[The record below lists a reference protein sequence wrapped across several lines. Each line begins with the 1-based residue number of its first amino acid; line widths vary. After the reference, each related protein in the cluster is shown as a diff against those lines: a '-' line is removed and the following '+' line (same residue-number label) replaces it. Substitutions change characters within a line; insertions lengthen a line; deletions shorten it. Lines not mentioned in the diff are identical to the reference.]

1 MGQFESTGSF
11 PAFLQPTKNKEL
23 YTGNYLNFTSDAH
36 NQWSQQF
43 MPDLYKKIAPKYGSN
58 QTIAGFLKMVTNGE
72 MSANSDQI
80 IWQEEG
86 RLHTRYEKLWAS
98 SSATAPTATTIAP
111 ATNATEVTAGHQYIT
126 FTLGQDQAAPGF
138 NGTTATNQNFGPFAQ
153 QNAFATSASGTAT
166 NLNYQRPNI
175 NFRVGQTVMVQ
186 AEGTTNAVIKGVCTQ
201 VGGVSF
207 VIGVYNT
214 SAVVATAAAAEY
226 TALVYGSEF
235 GKGTGNFVEKKD
247 SEYSTYSNQLI
258 ILKEHYSI
266 NGTDLSQVGWIDTGE
281 GYLWY
286 HKSKSDNMKLWNDYM
301 EMALVEGVTQEG
313 AGASLPNGQGDYR
326 SSSATDVNALGVGSS
341 VSVNPV
347 ARGTEG
353 FFQSLERR
361 GNIYQ
366 GFGDEAAGGGA
377 LTDFDNVLR
386 QLDKQG
392 SIEENMIYTDRNLSL
407 EIDDILSQQ
416 NSYGAGGTSWGAF
429 NNSEKMAL
437 DLGFSGFRRG
447 SYDFYKTDWRY
458 LNDHSTRGG
467 FSDIEGVL
475 IPAGTSTVY
484 EKFGNGKVKRP
495 FLHVRYREGRQMKNW
510 ITGGA
515 GGATTSDIDE
525 VRHHYLTER
534 CLVTQAAN
542 NFVLFKA

>member
-1 MGQFESTGSF
+1 MGNFTPGGSF
-11 PAFLQPTKNKEL
+11 PAFLQPTQTKEL
-23 YTGNYLNFTSDAH
+23 YDGNYLNFTSDSH
-36 NQWSQQF
+36 NQWAQQF

-58 QTIAGFLKMVTNGE
+58 QTIAGFLKMITNGE

-86 RLHTRYEKLWAS
+86 RLHTRYTGLVGQTATGTS
-98 SSATAPTATTIAP
+98 AATDTSAATATAFVAVGTAAYYLKFTLP
-111 ATNATEVTAGHQYIT
+111 SGTNAG
-126 FTLGQDQAAPGF
+126 QAAPAIDQ
-138 NGTTATNQNFGPFAQ
+138 TFGALQ
-153 QNAFATSASGTAT
+153 QQDPFATSANNANTALGVT
-166 NLNYQRPNI
+166 L

-186 AEGTTNAVIKGVCTQ
+186 EEDSTSTAIKGVVTA
-201 VGGVSF
+201 VSVATGTF
-207 VIGVYNT
+207 VIGVYNKD
-214 SAVVATAAAAEY
+214 AVAGNAGGTNATY

-235 GKGTGNFVEKKD
+235 GKGTGNFTDKLD
-247 SEYSTYSNQLI
+247 AQYNTYSNQLI

-286 HKSKSDNMKLWNDYM
+286 HKSKSDNMKRWNDYM
-301 EMALVEGVTQEG
+301 EMALVEGVAQQSTG
-313 AGASLPNGQGDYR
+313 ATLLNRGLGDYR
-326 SSSATDVNALGVGSS
+326 DAADAGQSIGNTEAA
-341 VSVNPV
+341 

-353 FFQSLERR
+353 FFESLEKR
-361 GNIYQ
+361 GNVYQ

-377 LTDFDNVLR
+377 LTDFDNVLK

-392 SIEENMIYTDRNLSL
+392 SIEENMIYTDRDLSL
-407 EIDDILSQQ
+407 EIDDILAQQ

-467 FSDIEGVL
+467 FNDIEGVL

-515 GGATTSDIDE
+515 GGASTSDIDE

-534 CLVTQAAN
+534 ALITQAAN
-542 NFVLFKA
+542 NFVLFKK

>member
-1 MGQFESTGSF
+1 MGNFQTGGSF
-11 PAFLQPTKNKEL
+11 PAFLQPTQTKEL
-23 YTGNYLNFTSDAH
+23 YDGNYLNFTSDSH
-36 NQWSQQF
+36 NQWAQQF

-58 QTIAGFLKMVTNGE
+58 QTIAGFLKMITNGE

-86 RLHTRYEKLWAS
+86 RLHTRYEGLFGATAS
-98 SSATAPTATTIAP
+98 GATDDATITASATFTATAAAAYYLKFSLPSGTNAGQPAP
-111 ATNATEVTAGHQYIT
+111 AI
-126 FTLGQDQAAPGF
+126 D
-138 NGTTATNQNFGPFAQ
+138 QNFGALQQ
-153 QNAFATSASGTAT
+153 QNAFTGNDLGVT
-166 NLNYQRPNI
+166 L

-186 AEGTTNAVIKGVCTQ
+186 KEDTTEAVIKGVVTD
-201 VGGVSF
+201 VNITNRTF
-207 VIGVYNT
+207 VIGVYNK
-214 SAVVATAAAAEY
+214 SAVVTTAATAATY

-235 GKGTGNFVEKKD
+235 GKGTGNFTDKLD
-247 SEYSTYSNQLI
+247 SQYNTYANQLI

-286 HKSKSDNMKLWNDYM
+286 HKSKSDNMKRWNDYM
-301 EMALVEGVTQEG
+301 EMALVEGVVQETTG
-313 AGASLPNGQGDYR
+313 ANLPNGQGDYR
-326 SSSATDVNALGVGSS
+326 SSDPASATALGVGSS

-353 FFQSLERR
+353 FFQSLEKR

-377 LTDFDNVLR
+377 LTDFDNVLK

-392 SIEENMIYTDRNLSL
+392 SIEENMIYTDRDLSL
-407 EIDDILSQQ
+407 EIDDILAQQ

-515 GGATTSDIDE
+515 GGASTSDIDE

-534 CLVTQAAN
+534 ALITQAAN
-542 NFVLFKA
+542 NFVLFKK

>member
-1 MGQFESTGSF
+1 MGQFSSSGSY
-11 PAFLQPTKNKEL
+11 PAFLQPTANKEL
-23 YTGNYLNFTSDAH
+23 YTGNYLNFTADTH
-36 NQWSQQF
+36 NQWAQQF

-58 QTIAGFLKMVTNGE
+58 QTIAGFLKMITNGE

-86 RLHTRYEKLWAS
+86 RLHTRYTGLYAS
-98 SSATAPTATTIAP
+98 SSATAPTSIVAASATSTVTAGEQFLTFTLVAADNPQEAP
-111 ATNATEVTAGHQYIT
+111 ATLGAGNVGIGNALI
-126 FTLGQDQAAPGF
+126 
-138 NGTTATNQNFGPFAQ
+138 Q
-153 QNAFATSASGTAT
+153 QNSFTGGDLSYSD
-166 NLNYQRPNI
+166 PNI
-175 NFRVGQTVMVQ
+175 NFRVGETVMVQ
-186 AEGTTNAVIKGVCTQ
+186 KENTSDGTIKGV
-201 VGGVSF
+201 VIMVSGKSF
-207 VIGVYNT
+207 VMGVYNPT
-214 SAVVATAAAAEY
+214 NVLVGTAGQSY

-235 GKGTGNFVEKKD
+235 GKGTGNFTEKKD
-247 SEYSTYSNQLI
+247 SEYNTYANQLI

-266 NGTDLSQVGWIDTGE
+266 NGTDLSQIGWIDTGE

-286 HKSKSDNMKLWNDYM
+286 HKSKSDNMKRWNDYM
-301 EMALVEGVTQEG
+301 EMSLVEGVTADG
-313 AGASLPNGQGDYR
+313 TANIGLPAGLGDYGDSRTNGASIY
-326 SSSATDVNALGVGSS
+326 GSTAS
-341 VSVNPV
+341 N
-347 ARGTEG
+347 ARGTIG
-353 FFQSLERR
+353 FFQALEQR
-361 GNIYQ
+361 GNVYQ

-458 LNDHSTRGG
+458 LNDHATRGG

-534 CLVTQAAN
+534 ALITQAAN

>member
-1 MGQFESTGSF
+1 
-11 PAFLQPTKNKEL
+11 
-23 YTGNYLNFTSDAH
+23 
-36 NQWSQQF
+36 

-58 QTIAGFLKMVTNGE
+58 QTIAGFLKMITNGE

-86 RLHTRYEKLWAS
+86 RLHTRYSDLWAGVA
-98 SSATAPTATTIAP
+98 SSATDVAALTASTVIPAQTGSDALYLKFTLGVDQDAP
-111 ATNATEVTAGHQYIT
+111 ATD
-126 FTLGQDQAAPGF
+126 QD
-138 NGTTATNQNFGPFAQ
+138 FGALTQ
-153 QNAFATSASGTAT
+153 QNPFRTSPVS
-166 NLNYQRPNI
+166 NLNFTQPNI

-186 AEGTTNAVIKGVCTQ
+186 RDDTAAGEGTAVVKGVVTAISAATA
-201 VGGVSF
+201 GGGGSSTF
-207 VIGVYNT
+207 TIGVYNKT
-214 SAVVATAAAAEY
+214 ALAAGVAGTAHSW

-235 GKGTGNFVEKKD
+235 GKGTGNFTDKLD
-247 SEYSTYSNQLI
+247 SEYNTYANQLI

-286 HKSKSDNMKLWNDYM
+286 HKSKSDNMKRWNDYM
-301 EMALVEGVTQEG
+301 EMALVEGVVSETGNIQLQNTG
-313 AGASLPNGQGDYR
+313 LGDYR
-326 SSSATDVNALGVGSS
+326 DTSTAGQSIGGLRANG
-341 VSVNPV
+341 
-347 ARGTEG
+347 RGTEG
-353 FFQSLERR
+353 FFQSLEKR
-361 GNIYQ
+361 GNVYQ
-366 GFGDEAAGGGA
+366 GFGDEASGGGA
-377 LTDFDNVLR
+377 LTDFDNVLK

-392 SIEENMIYTDRNLSL
+392 SIEENMIYTDRDLSL
-407 EIDDILSQQ
+407 EIDDILAQQ

-467 FSDIEGVL
+467 FDDIEGVL

-515 GGATTSDIDE
+515 GGASTSDIDE

-534 CLVTQAAN
+534 CLITQAAN
-542 NFVLFKA
+542 NFVLFKK

>member
-1 MGQFESTGSF
+1 MGNFQTTGSF
-11 PAFLQPTKNKEL
+11 PAFLQPTQTKEL
-23 YTGNYLNFTSDAH
+23 YDGNYLNFTNANH
-36 NQWSQQF
+36 QQWAQQF

-58 QTIAGFLKMVTNGE
+58 QTIAGFLKMITNGE

-86 RLHTRYEKLWAS
+86 RLHTRYEKLWISDAA
-98 SSATAPTATTIAP
+98 SATDNTVITASA
-111 ATNATEVTAGHQYIT
+111 AVTAGGNAAKYLKLQLPGSAPN
-126 FTLGQDQAAPGF
+126 FDQAAP
-138 NGTTATNQNFGPFAQ
+138 AIDQRFGALQ
-153 QNAFATSASGTAT
+153 QRNAFTNT
-166 NLNYQRPNI
+166 NLNTTL
-175 NFRVGQTVMVQ
+175 NFRVGQTVMIQ
-186 AEGTTNAVIKGVCTQ
+186 KEGTTETAVKGVVTNVD
-201 VGGVSF
+201 VGNANF
-207 VIGVYNT
+207 VIGVYNKEAIVAST
-214 SAVVATAAAAEY
+214 STTETF

-235 GKGTGNFVEKKD
+235 GKGTGNFVDKLD
-247 SEYSTYSNQLI
+247 AQYNTYANQLI

-286 HKSKSDNMKLWNDYM
+286 HKSKSDNMKRWNDYL
-301 EMALVEGVTQEG
+301 EMALVEGVVQEG
-313 AGASLPNGQGDYR
+313 TGATLPNGRGDYR
-326 SSSATDVNALGVGSS
+326 SDAGAGSAVSINAA
-341 VSVNPV
+341 

-353 FFQSLERR
+353 FFQSLEKR
-361 GNIYQ
+361 GNVYQ

-377 LTDFDNVLR
+377 LTDFDNVLK

-392 SIEENMIYTDRNLSL
+392 SIEENMIYVDRDLSL
-407 EIDDILSQQ
+407 EIDDILAQQ

-467 FSDIEGVL
+467 FNDIEGVL

-534 CLVTQAAN
+534 CLITQAAN
-542 NFVLFKA
+542 NFVLFKK

>member
-1 MGQFESTGSF
+1 MGQFTDGGSF
-11 PAFLQPTKNKEL
+11 PAFLQPTQNKEL
-23 YTGNYLNFTSDAH
+23 YNGNYLNFTDASH
-36 NQWSQQF
+36 NQWAQQF

-58 QTIAGFLKMVTNGE
+58 QTIAGFLSMITNGE

-86 RLHTRYEKLWAS
+86 RLHTRYEKLWAAG
-98 SSATAPTATTIAP
+98 SAALVANDTALVAAGDVATTDRFIK
-111 ATNATEVTAGHQYIT
+111 
-126 FTLGQDQAAPGF
+126 FTLGTDQAAPGPVDS
-138 NGTTATNQNFGPFAQ
+138 NFGPLAQ
-153 QNAFATSASGTAT
+153 QNSFSASNAT
-166 NLNYQRPNI
+166 LDYAQPNI
-175 NFRVGQTVMVQ
+175 NFRVGQTVMLQ
-186 AEGTTNAVIKGVCTQ
+186 AEDTTNAVLKGVIVRVNEKTFQ
-201 VGGVSF
+201 VG
-207 VIGVYNT
+207 IYNYGSIT
-214 SAVVATAAAAEY
+214 ATTGGTW

-235 GKGTGNFVEKKD
+235 GKGTGNFTEKKD
-247 SEYSTYSNQLI
+247 SEYSTYANQLI

-266 NGTDLSQVGWIDTGE
+266 NGTDLSQIGWIDTGE

-301 EMALVEGVTQEG
+301 EMALVEGVVAEG
-313 AGASLPNGQGDYR
+313 TVAGRTLPAGLGDYR
-326 SSSATDVNALGVGSS
+326 ADSGAGSS
-341 VSVNPV
+341 VNIGTDGVA

-353 FFQSLERR
+353 FFQSLEKR

-377 LTDFDNVLR
+377 LTDFDNVLK

-392 SIEENMIYTDRNLSL
+392 SIEENMIYTDRDLSL
-407 EIDDILSQQ
+407 EIDDILAQQ

-495 FLHVRYREGRQMKNW
+495 FLHVRYREGRKMKNW
-510 ITGGA
+510 MTGGA
-515 GGATTSDIDE
+515 GGASTSDIDE

-534 CLVTQAAN
+534 CLITQAAN
-542 NFVLFKA
+542 NFVLFKK

>member
-1 MGQFESTGSF
+1 MGQFNNGGSF
-11 PAFLQPTKNKEL
+11 PAFLQPTQNKEL
-23 YTGNYLNFTSDAH
+23 YNGNYLNFTDSAH
-36 NQWSQQF
+36 NQWAQQF

-58 QTIAGFLKMVTNGE
+58 QTIAGFLKMITNGE

-86 RLHTRYEKLWAS
+86 RLHTRYTGLYAAS
-98 SSATAPTATTIAP
+98 AATAPTSITAATATSTITAGHTFLTFTIGMDQEAP
-111 ATNATEVTAGHQYIT
+111 ATADGALSQ
-126 FTLGQDQAAPGF
+126 
-138 NGTTATNQNFGPFAQ
+138 QNPFASPV
-153 QNAFATSASGTAT
+153 A
-166 NLNYQRPNI
+166 NLNFVRPNI

-186 AEGTTNAVIKGVCTQ
+186 KEDTTEAVIKGVVTL
-201 VGGVSF
+201 VSGTSF
-207 VIGVYNT
+207 VIGVYNVT
-214 SAVVATAAAAEY
+214 DAVVASAAGDTF

-247 SEYSTYSNQLI
+247 SEYNTYSNQLI

-266 NGTDLSQVGWIDTGE
+266 NGTDLSQIGWIDTGN

-301 EMALVEGVTQEG
+301 EMALVEGVMKEG
-313 AGASLPNGQGDYR
+313 GAAVGLPAGLGDYGFTGD
-326 SSSATDVNALGVGSS
+326 ANALRGQSIGQTSA
-341 VSVNPV
+341 N

-353 FFQSLERR
+353 FFQSLEKR
-361 GNIYQ
+361 GNVYQ

-377 LTDFDNVLR
+377 LTDFDNVLK

-392 SIEENMIYTDRNLSL
+392 SIEENMIYCDRDLSL
-407 EIDDILSQQ
+407 EIDDILAQQ

-429 NNSEKMAL
+429 NNSERMAL

-458 LNDHSTRGG
+458 LNDHATRGG
-467 FSDIEGVL
+467 FDDIEGVL

-515 GGATTSDIDE
+515 GGASTSDIDE

-534 CLVTQAAN
+534 CLITQAAN
-542 NFVLFKA
+542 NFVLFKK

>member
-1 MGQFESTGSF
+1 MGNFTPGGSF
-11 PAFLQPTKNKEL
+11 PAFLQPTQTKEL
-23 YTGNYLNFTSDAH
+23 YDGNYLNFTSDSH
-36 NQWSQQF
+36 NQWAQQF

-58 QTIAGFLKMVTNGE
+58 QTIAGFLKMITNGE

-86 RLHTRYEKLWAS
+86 RLHTRYESLFGATAS
-98 SSATAPTATTIAP
+98 GATDDATITASATFTATAAAAYYLKFSLP
-111 ATNATEVTAGHQYIT
+111 SGTNAG
-126 FTLGQDQAAPGF
+126 QAAPGPID
-138 NGTTATNQNFGPFAQ
+138 QNFGPLQQ
-153 QNAFATSASGTAT
+153 QNSFDGS
-166 NLNYQRPNI
+166 NLGVTL
-175 NFRVGQTVMVQ
+175 NFRVGQTVMIQ
-186 AEGTTNAVIKGVCTQ
+186 KEDTTEAVIKGVVTD
-201 VGGVSF
+201 VNVTNRTF
-207 VIGVYNT
+207 VIGVYNK
-214 SAVVATAAAAEY
+214 SAVSTVAATTATY

-235 GKGTGNFVEKKD
+235 GKGTGNFTDKLD
-247 SEYSTYSNQLI
+247 AQYNTYANQLI

-286 HKSKSDNMKLWNDYM
+286 HKSKSDNMKRWNDYM
-301 EMALVEGVTQEG
+301 EMALVEGVVQEG
-313 AGASLPNGQGDYR
+313 TGAGLAAGLGDYGFDASI
-326 SSSATDVNALGVGSS
+326 SSQRGQSTSASVGGGA
-341 VSVNPV
+341 

-353 FFQSLERR
+353 FFQSLEKR
-361 GNIYQ
+361 GNVYQ

-377 LTDFDNVLR
+377 LTDFDNLLK

-392 SIEENMIYTDRNLSL
+392 SIEENMIYTDRDLSL
-407 EIDDILSQQ
+407 EIDDILAQQ

-515 GGATTSDIDE
+515 GGASTSDIDE

-534 CLVTQAAN
+534 CLITQAAN
-542 NFVLFKA
+542 NFVLFKK

>member
-1 MGQFESTGSF
+1 MGQFQDSGSF
-11 PAFLQPTKNKEL
+11 PAFLQPTANKEL
-23 YTGNYLNFTSDAH
+23 YTGNYLNFTDANH
-36 NQWSQQF
+36 NQWAQQF

-58 QTIAGFLKMVTNGE
+58 QTIAGFLKMITNGE

-86 RLHTRYEKLWAS
+86 RLHTRYTGLTANS
-98 SSATAPTATTIAP
+98 GATGGATSQTANFSTATTQISFRLVDDQEAP
-111 ATNATEVTAGHQYIT
+111 DSPASGTNANAT
-126 FTLGQDQAAPGF
+126 QALR
-138 NGTTATNQNFGPFAQ
+138 Q
-153 QNAFATSASGTAT
+153 QNAFAGGTVA
-166 NLNYQRPNI
+166 NRELNYTRPNI
-175 NFRVGQTVMVQ
+175 NFRVGQTVMCQ
-186 AEGTTNAVIKGVCTQ
+186 KENDTSAPVIKGVVTAVADQ
-201 VGGVSF
+201 DFTV
-207 VIGVYNT
+207 GVYNS
-214 SAVVATAAAAEY
+214 SAFGTATASAAADRW

-235 GKGTGNFVEKKD
+235 GKGTGNFTEKVD
-247 SEYSTYSNQLI
+247 SEYSTYFNQLI

-286 HKSKSDNMKLWNDYM
+286 HKSKSDNMKRWNDYM
-301 EMALVEGVTQEG
+301 EMAMVEGVLSET
-313 AGASLPNGQGDYR
+313 AHNLPNGLGDYGY
-326 SSSATDVNALGVGSS
+326 AFNAAPAAGISRGN
-341 VSVNPV
+341 SVNQQ
-347 ARGTEG
+347 ATSRGTVG
-353 FFQSLERR
+353 FFQALEDR
-361 GNIYQ
+361 GNVYQ

-377 LTDFDNVLR
+377 LTDFDNLLK

-392 SIEENMIYTDRNLSL
+392 SIEENMIYTDRDLSL
-407 EIDDILSQQ
+407 EIDDILAQQ
-416 NSYGAGGTSWGAF
+416 NSYGAGGTSFGAF
-429 NNSEKMAL
+429 SNSEKMAL

-495 FLHVRYREGRQMKNW
+495 FLHIRYREGRQMKNW

-534 CLVTQAAN
+534 CLITQAAN
-542 NFVLFKA
+542 NFVLFKK

>member
-1 MGQFESTGSF
+1 MGQFNNAGSF
-11 PAFLQPTKNKEL
+11 PAFLQPTQNKEL
-23 YTGNYLNFTSDAH
+23 YNGNYLNFTESGH
-36 NQWSQQF
+36 NQWAQQF

-58 QTIAGFLKMVTNGE
+58 QTIAGFLSMITNGE

-86 RLHTRYEKLWAS
+86 RLHTRYEKLWAD
-98 SSATAPTATTIAP
+98 SSAANPVAADGTFTAASATSTVVAGEGFIA
-111 ATNATEVTAGHQYIT
+111 
-126 FTLGQDQAAPGF
+126 FTLG
-138 NGTTATNQNFGPFAQ
+138 TNQAGPGQYLTDGSDDQFGPLAQ
-153 QNAFATSASGTAT
+153 QNAFSASNAD
-166 NLNYQRPNI
+166 LNYLQPNI
-175 NFRVGQTVMVQ
+175 NFRVGQTAMVQ
-186 AEGTTNAVIKGVCTQ
+186 VEGSTGSAIKGVVTA
-201 VGGVSF
+201 VSGKSF
-207 VIGVYNT
+207 VLAVYNT
-214 SAVVATAAAAEY
+214 SAVLASAAAVTY

-235 GKGTGNFVEKKD
+235 GKGTGNFTEKKD
-247 SEYSTYSNQLI
+247 SEYSTYANQLI

-266 NGTDLSQVGWIDTGE
+266 NGTDLSQIGWIDTGE

-301 EMALVEGVTQEG
+301 EMALVEGVVAEG
-313 AGASLPNGQGDYR
+313 TLAGRNLPNGRGDYR
-326 SSSATDVNALGVGSS
+326 ADSGAGSAVGITQA
-341 VSVNPV
+341 

-353 FFQSLERR
+353 FFQSLEKR

-377 LTDFDNVLR
+377 LTDFDNLLK

-392 SIEENMIYTDRNLSL
+392 SIEENMIYTDRDLSL
-407 EIDDILSQQ
+407 EIDDILAQQ

-467 FSDIEGVL
+467 FNDIEGVL

-495 FLHVRYREGRQMKNW
+495 FLHVRYREGRKMKNW
-510 ITGGA
+510 MTGGA
-515 GGATTSDIDE
+515 GGASTSDIDE

-534 CLVTQAAN
+534 CLITQAAN
-542 NFVLFKA
+542 NFVLFKK

>member
-1 MGQFESTGSF
+1 MGQFDSRGSF
-11 PAFLQPTKNKEL
+11 PAFLQPTQNKEL
-23 YTGNYLNFTSDAH
+23 YTGNYLNFTDTAH

-58 QTIAGFLKMVTNGE
+58 QTIAGFLKMITNGE

-98 SSATAPTATTIAP
+98 TNADATTFAAATASTALTATG
-111 ATNATEVTAGHQYIT
+111 AGAYYIQ
-126 FTLGQDQAAPGF
+126 FTLGTNQAAPGP
-138 NGTTATNQNFGPFAQ
+138 TDQNFGPFAQ
-153 QNAFATSASGTAT
+153 QNAFTGG
-166 NLNYQRPNI
+166 NLDYSQPNI
-175 NFRVGQTVMVQ
+175 NFRVGQTVMIQ
-186 AEGTTNAVIKGVCTQ
+186 QEGASGTAVKGVVTAVAGKQ
-201 VGGVSF
+201 F
-207 VIGVYNT
+207 IIGVYNK
-214 SAVVATAAAAEY
+214 SAVAANAGGATATY

-235 GKGTGNFVEKKD
+235 GKGTGNFTEKKD
-247 SEYSTYSNQLI
+247 SEYSTYANQLI

-286 HKSKSDNMKLWNDYM
+286 HKSKSDNMKLWNDYL
-301 EMALVEGVTQEG
+301 EMALVEGVVQEGTGAGLPAGLGDYRADSG
-313 AGASLPNGQGDYR
+313 AGAS
-326 SSSATDVNALGVGSS
+326 
-341 VSVNPV
+341 VSTGGGV

-353 FFQSLERR
+353 FFQSLEKR

-377 LTDFDNVLR
+377 LTDFDNVLK

-392 SIEENMIYTDRNLSL
+392 SIEENMIYTDRDLSL
-407 EIDDILSQQ
+407 EIDDILAQQ

-467 FSDIEGVL
+467 FNDIEGVL

-534 CLVTQAAN
+534 ALITQAAN
-542 NFVLFKA
+542 NFVLFKK

>member
-1 MGQFESTGSF
+1 MGQFADQGSY
-11 PAFLQPTKNKEL
+11 PAFLQPTQNKEL
-23 YTGNYLNFTSDAH
+23 YNGNYLNFTNDDH
-36 NQWSQQF
+36 NQWAQQF

-58 QTIAGFLKMVTNGE
+58 QTIAGFLKMITNGE

-86 RLHTRYEKLWAS
+86 RLHTRYEKLVATGVTGTTA
-98 SSATAPTATTIAP
+98 ATAPGVTSTTSAVAASSTSIA
-111 ATNATEVTAGHQYIT
+111 
-126 FTLGQDQAAPGF
+126 FTLVDGGAQEAPD
-138 NGTTATNQNFGPFAQ
+138 A
-153 QNAFATSASGTAT
+153 ASGALAYSNPFNAGAAISST
-166 NLNYQRPNI
+166 LPNI
-175 NFRVGQTVMVQ
+175 NFREGQTVMVQ
-186 AEGTTNAVIKGVCTQ
+186 KEGSNDAVIKGVVTS
-201 VGGVSF
+201 VSGRSF
-207 VIGVYNT
+207 IIAVYNIT
-214 SAVVATAAAAEY
+214 SVVEGVAADRY

-235 GKGTGNFVEKKD
+235 GKGTGNFTEKKD

-266 NGTDLSQVGWIDTGE
+266 NGTDLSQVGWIDTGN
-281 GYLWY
+281 GYLWF

-301 EMALVEGVTQEG
+301 EMALVEGVNAQTNALALLQTG
-313 AGASLPNGQGDYR
+313 LGDYR
-326 SSSATDVNALGVGSS
+326 NDNAGSS
-341 VSVNPV
+341 VDYTSVSAS
-347 ARGTEG
+347 ARGTQG
-353 FFQSLERR
+353 FFAALEAR
-361 GNIYQ
+361 GNVYQ

-377 LTDFDNVLR
+377 LTDFDNVLK

-392 SIEENMIYTDRNLSL
+392 SIEENMIYTDRDLSL
-407 EIDDILSQQ
+407 EIDDILAQQ

-429 NNSEKMAL
+429 NNSEKMAI

-467 FSDIEGVL
+467 FNDIEGVL

-510 ITGGA
+510 MTGGA

-534 CLVTQAAN
+534 CLITQAAN
-542 NFVLFKA
+542 NFVLFKK

>member
-1 MGQFESTGSF
+1 MGQFETAGSF
-11 PAFLQPTKNKEL
+11 PAFLQPTQNKEL
-23 YTGNYLNFTSDAH
+23 YTGNYLNFTSDSH
-36 NQWSQQF
+36 NQWAQQF

-58 QTIAGFLKMVTNGE
+58 QTIAGFLKMITNGE

-86 RLHTRYEKLWAS
+86 RLHTRYTGLVGTSSAAALTALAADASAS
-98 SSATAPTATTIAP
+98 SI
-111 ATNATEVTAGHQYIT
+111 TAGHT
-126 FTLGQDQAAPGF
+126 FIQFDLISDQAAPGPSDE
-138 NGTTATNQNFGPFAQ
+138 NFGPLTQ
-153 QNAFATSASGTAT
+153 QNSFTGGDLSYT
-166 NLNYQRPNI
+166 RPNI
-175 NFRVGQTVMVQ
+175 NFRAGQTVMIQ
-186 AEGTTNAVIKGVCTQ
+186 KEDSSEAVIKGVVTL
-201 VGGVSF
+201 VDGNSF
-207 VIGVYNT
+207 AVGVYNT
-214 SAVVATAAAAEY
+214 GSLVSGGSGDTY

-235 GKGTGNFVEKKD
+235 AKGTGNFVEKKD
-247 SEYSTYSNQLI
+247 SEYSTYANQLI

-301 EMALVEGVTQEG
+301 EMALVEGVTADSAVSIGLQ
-313 AGASLPNGQGDYR
+313 AGLGDYR
-326 SSSATDVNALGVGSS
+326 TDSGSGAS
-341 VSVNPV
+341 ISTGGGS

-353 FFQSLERR
+353 FFQSLEKR
-361 GNIYQ
+361 GNVYQ
-366 GFGDEAAGGGA
+366 GFGDEATGGGA
-377 LTDFDNVLR
+377 LTDFDNVLK

-392 SIEENMIYTDRNLSL
+392 SIEENMIYTDRDLSL
-407 EIDDILSQQ
+407 EIDDILAQQ

-467 FSDIEGVL
+467 FNDIEGVL

-534 CLVTQAAN
+534 CLITQAAN
-542 NFVLFKA
+542 NFVLFKK

>member
-1 MGQFESTGSF
+1 MGQFENAGSF
-11 PAFLQPTKNKEL
+11 PAFLQPTQNKEL
-23 YTGNYLNFTSDAH
+23 YTGNYLNFTSATH

-86 RLHTRYEKLWAS
+86 RLHTRYTGLFALGNTTRVAGDVTVAATSTSIIAAS
-98 SSATAPTATTIAP
+98 ST
-111 ATNATEVTAGHQYIT
+111 YIT
-126 FTLGQDQAAPGF
+126 FTIGADQEAPGP
-138 NGTTATNQNFGPFAQ
+138 ADQNFGPFTQ
-153 QNAFATSASGTAT
+153 QNAFSGLAQSFTRPSV
-166 NLNYQRPNI
+166 NY
-175 NFRVGQTVMVQ
+175 RVGQTVMIQRENSTDVPL
-186 AEGTTNAVIKGVCTQ
+186 KGVITA
-201 VGGVSF
+201 VNGGTAAGDALNASF
-207 VIGVYNT
+207 TMAVYNT
-214 SAVVATAAAAEY
+214 GSVVASTAGQ
-226 TALVYGSEF
+226 TFTSLVYGSEF
-235 GKGTGNFVEKKD
+235 GKGTGNFTEKKD
-247 SEYSTYSNQLI
+247 SEYNTYANQLI

-301 EMALVEGVTQEG
+301 EMALVEGVTFDG
-313 AGASLPNGQGDYR
+313 TAGSVELANAGLGDYR
-326 SSSATDVNALGVGSS
+326 SNSQSDGASVQTGGGS
-341 VSVNPV
+341 

-353 FFQSLERR
+353 FFQSLEKR

-407 EIDDILSQQ
+407 EIDDILAQQ

>member
-1 MGQFESTGSF
+1 
-11 PAFLQPTKNKEL
+11 
-23 YTGNYLNFTSDAH
+23 
-36 NQWSQQF
+36 

-58 QTIAGFLKMVTNGE
+58 QTIAGFLKMITNGE

-86 RLHTRYEKLWAS
+86 RLHTRYEGLFGATAS
-98 SSATAPTATTIAP
+98 GATDDSTITGSATFTATAAAAYYLKFSLP
-111 ATNATEVTAGHQYIT
+111 SGTNAG
-126 FTLGQDQAAPGF
+126 QAAP
-138 NGTTATNQNFGPFAQ
+138 AIDENFGALTQ
-153 QNAFATSASGTAT
+153 QDPFATSASGTNTALGVT
-166 NLNYQRPNI
+166 L
-175 NFRVGQTVMVQ
+175 NFRVGQTVMIQ
-186 AEGTTNAVIKGVCTQ
+186 KEDTTEAVIKGVVTD
-201 VGGVSF
+201 VNITNRTF
-207 VIGVYNT
+207 VIGVYNK
-214 SAVVATAAAAEY
+214 SAVSTVTATAATY

-235 GKGTGNFVEKKD
+235 GKGTGNFTDKLD
-247 SEYSTYSNQLI
+247 AQYNTYANQLI

-286 HKSKSDNMKLWNDYM
+286 HKSKSDNMKRWNDYM
-301 EMALVEGVTQEG
+301 EMALVEGVVQESTG
-313 AGASLPNGQGDYR
+313 ANLPNGQGDYR
-326 SSSATDVNALGVGSS
+326 SSDPASATALGVGSS

-353 FFQSLERR
+353 FFQSLEKR
-361 GNIYQ
+361 GNVYQ
-366 GFGDEAAGGGA
+366 GFGDEASGGGA
-377 LTDFDNVLR
+377 LTDFDNLLK

-392 SIEENMIYTDRNLSL
+392 SIEENMIYTDRDLSL
-407 EIDDILSQQ
+407 EIDDILAQQ

-515 GGATTSDIDE
+515 GGASTSDIDE

-534 CLVTQAAN
+534 CLITQAAN
-542 NFVLFKA
+542 NFVLFKK

>member
-1 MGQFESTGSF
+1 M
-11 PAFLQPTKNKEL
+11 
-23 YTGNYLNFTSDAH
+23 
-36 NQWSQQF
+36 
-43 MPDLYKKIAPKYGSN
+43 
-58 QTIAGFLKMVTNGE
+58 
-72 MSANSDQI
+72 
-80 IWQEEG
+80 
-86 RLHTRYEKLWAS
+86 
-98 SSATAPTATTIAP
+98 
-111 ATNATEVTAGHQYIT
+111 NA
-126 FTLGQDQAAPGF
+126 DQANPGQHVS
-138 NGTTATNQNFGPFAQ
+138 GGSDQNFGPLAQ
-153 QNAFATSASGTAT
+153 QNPFASPLE
-166 NLNYQRPNI
+166 NLNFSQPNI
-175 NFRVGQTVMVQ
+175 NFRVGQTVMAQ
-186 AEGTTNAVIKGVCTQ
+186 KEGGNGAVVKGVVTD
-201 VGGVSF
+201 VSGQRF
-207 VIGVYNT
+207 VIGIYNKAALPA
-214 SAVVATAAAAEY
+214 SAGTVGTW

-235 GKGTGNFVEKKD
+235 GKGTGNFTEKVD
-247 SEYSTYSNQLI
+247 SEYSTFANQLI

-286 HKSKSDNMKLWNDYM
+286 HKSKSDNMKRWNDYM
-301 EMALVEGVTQEG
+301 EMALVEGVVAENSDINLA
-313 AGASLPNGQGDYR
+313 AGLGDYGF
-326 SSSATDVNALGVGSS
+326 DSS
-341 VSVNPV
+341 VTTNRGQSIGTNTPN
-347 ARGTEG
+347 ARGTQG
-353 FFQSLERR
+353 FFQALELR
-361 GNIYQ
+361 GNVYQ

-377 LTDFDNVLR
+377 LTDFDNVLK

-392 SIEENMIYTDRNLSL
+392 SIEENMIYTDRDLSL
-407 EIDDILSQQ
+407 EIDDILAQQ

-467 FSDIEGVL
+467 FNDIEGVL

-534 CLVTQAAN
+534 CLITQAAN
-542 NFVLFKA
+542 NFVLFKK

>member
-1 MGQFESTGSF
+1 MGNFTDSGSF
-11 PAFLQPTKNKEL
+11 PAFLQPTQNKEL
-23 YTGNYLNFTSDAH
+23 YTGNYLNFTDDAH

-86 RLHTRYEKLWAS
+86 RLHTRYTGLILAVAS
-98 SSATAPTATTIAP
+98 DATTFAAAGSTSTADISSASYLQFSQ
-111 ATNATEVTAGHQYIT
+111 VG
-126 FTLGQDQAAPGF
+126 GQAAPGA
-138 NGTTATNQNFGPFAQ
+138 GTTDQNFGPFSQ
-153 QNAFATSASGTAT
+153 QNPFATTAGAPAT
-166 NLNYQRPNI
+166 LDYADPNI
-175 NFRVGQTVMVQ
+175 NYRVGQTVMVQ
-186 AEGTTNAVIKGVCTQ
+186 AEGANAGVVLKGVITNVSGMQ
-201 VGGVSF
+201 FIMGIYNVGARS
-207 VIGVYNT
+207 
-214 SAVVATAAAAEY
+214 ATAG
-226 TALVYGSEF
+226 TGTWTSLVYGSEF

-247 SEYSTYSNQLI
+247 SEYSTYANQLI

-301 EMALVEGVTQEG
+301 EMALVEGVT
-313 AGASLPNGQGDYR
+313 ADASGIVLQNSGLGDYR
-326 SSSATDVNALGVGSS
+326 AGDNAGQSIGGTQA
-341 VSVNPV
+341 N

-353 FFQSLERR
+353 FFQSLEKR
-361 GNIYQ
+361 GNVYQ

-407 EIDDILSQQ
+407 EIDDILAQQ

-515 GGATTSDIDE
+515 GGASTSDIDE

-534 CLVTQAAN
+534 CLITQAAN

>member
-1 MGQFESTGSF
+1 MGQFNTGGSF
-11 PAFLQPTKNKEL
+11 PAFLQPTANKEL
-23 YTGNYLNFTSDAH
+23 YTGNYLNFTDSTH
-36 NQWSQQF
+36 NQWAQQF

-58 QTIAGFLKMVTNGE
+58 QTIAGFLKMITNGE

-86 RLHTRYEKLWAS
+86 RLHTRYEKLWAAGS
-98 SSATAPTATTIAP
+98 DALVANDTALTDAGDVATTNRFIK
-111 ATNATEVTAGHQYIT
+111 
-126 FTLGQDQAAPGF
+126 FTLGTDQAAPS
-138 NGTTATNQNFGPFAQ
+138 TADGALAQ
-153 QNAFATSASGTAT
+153 QNPFASPVA
-166 NLNYQRPNI
+166 NLNFVQPNI

-186 AEGTTNAVIKGVCTQ
+186 AEGTTNAVLKGIVVRVAAKTFQ
-201 VGGVSF
+201 IALYNYGSITATTGV
-207 VIGVYNT
+207 T
-214 SAVVATAAAAEY
+214 Y

-235 GKGTGNFVEKKD
+235 GKGTGNFTEKVD
-247 SEYSTYSNQLI
+247 SEYNTYSNQLI

-266 NGTDLSQVGWIDTGE
+266 NGTDLSQIGWIDTGE

-286 HKSKSDNMKLWNDYM
+286 HKSKSDNMKRWNDYM
-301 EMALVEGVTQEG
+301 EMALVEGVLAEG
-313 AGASLPNGQGDYR
+313 AAIAGRNTPSGLGDYR
-326 SSSATDVNALGVGSS
+326 ADGGFGSS
-341 VSVNPV
+341 VDRRDGSGVSGQ

-353 FFQSLERR
+353 FFQSLEKR

-377 LTDFDNVLR
+377 LTDFDNVLK

-392 SIEENMIYTDRNLSL
+392 SIEENMIYTDRDLSL
-407 EIDDILSQQ
+407 EIDDILAQQ

-467 FSDIEGVL
+467 FDDIEGVL

-542 NFVLFKA
+542 NFVLFKK

>member
-1 MGQFESTGSF
+1 MGQFETSGSF
-11 PAFLQPTKNKEL
+11 PAFLQPTSNKEL
-23 YTGNYLNFTSDAH
+23 YTGNYLNFTDSAH
-36 NQWSQQF
+36 NQWAQQF

-58 QTIAGFLKMVTNGE
+58 QTIAGFLKMITNGE

-86 RLHTRYEKLWAS
+86 RLHTRYESLFAQTVS
-98 SSATAPTATTIAP
+98 D
-111 ATNATEVTAGHQYIT
+111 ATNTDALTASLALTAVGTGAYYIK
-126 FTLGQDQAAPGF
+126 FTLSDAQAAPGP
-138 NGTTATNQNFGPFAQ
+138 NDNNFGPFAQ
-153 QNAFATSASGTAT
+153 QNTFATSASGTAT
-166 NLNYQRPNI
+166 NLNYQMPNI

-186 AEGTTNAVIKGVCTQ
+186 LEGSQATAVKGVVTA
-201 VGGVSF
+201 VAARTF
-207 VIGVYNT
+207 VIGVYNK
-214 SAVVATAAAAEY
+214 SAVADNAGTAATGRY

-235 GKGTGNFVEKKD
+235 GKGTGNFVEKVD
-247 SEYSTYSNQLI
+247 SEYNTYANQLI

-281 GYLWY
+281 GFLWY
-286 HKSKSDNMKLWNDYM
+286 HKSKSDNMKRWNDYM
-301 EMALVEGVTQEG
+301 EMALVEGVVQESTG
-313 AGASLPNGQGDYR
+313 AALPNGRGDYR
-326 SSSATDVNALGVGSS
+326 DDAGQGSAVNITA
-341 VSVNPV
+341 N

-361 GNIYQ
+361 GNVYQ

-377 LTDFDNVLR
+377 LTDFDNLLK

-392 SIEENMIYTDRNLSL
+392 SIEENMIYTDRDLSL

-467 FSDIEGVL
+467 FNDIEGVL

-534 CLVTQAAN
+534 CLITQAAN
-542 NFVLFKA
+542 NFVLFKK

>member
-1 MGQFESTGSF
+1 MGQFETRGSF
-11 PAFLQPTKNKEL
+11 PAFLQPTQNKEL
-23 YTGNYLNFTSDAH
+23 YNGNYLNFTDSSH
-36 NQWSQQF
+36 NQWAQQF

-58 QTIAGFLKMVTNGE
+58 QTIAGFLSMITNGE

-86 RLHTRYEKLWAS
+86 RLHTRYEKLWADGVTTGTPAAP
-98 SSATAPTATTIAP
+98 SATTDVDALSTVIRFALNP
-111 ATNATEVTAGHQYIT
+111 ADAG
-126 FTLGQDQAAPGF
+126 DQAAPATGS
-138 NGTTATNQNFGPFAQ
+138 TPRTAQPNQNPFAEPVANFDYSQ
-153 QNAFATSASGTAT
+153 
-166 NLNYQRPNI
+166 PNI

-186 AEGTTNAVIKGVCTQ
+186 REDSTANIIKGIVTA
-201 VGGVSF
+201 VSGQTF
-207 VIGVYNT
+207 TIGVYNV
-214 SAVVATAAAAEY
+214 SSVEAGAAGATY

-235 GKGTGNFVEKKD
+235 GKGTGNFIEKKD
-247 SEYSTYSNQLI
+247 SEYSTYHNQLI

-266 NGTDLSQVGWIDTGE
+266 NGTDLSQIGWIDTGE

-301 EMALVEGVTQEG
+301 EMALVEGVLAEG
-313 AGASLPNGQGDYR
+313 TVGLPNYGLGDYGLNNG
-326 SSSATDVNALGVGSS
+326 DNDNARGQAIGTNTS
-341 VSVNPV
+341 N
-347 ARGTEG
+347 ARGTVG
-353 FFQSLERR
+353 FFQALEDR
-361 GNIYQ
+361 GNVYQ

-377 LTDFDNVLR
+377 LTDFDNVLK

-392 SIEENMIYTDRNLSL
+392 SIEENMIYTDRDLSL
-407 EIDDILSQQ
+407 EIDDILAQQ

-495 FLHVRYREGRQMKNW
+495 FLHVRYREGRKMKNW
-510 ITGGA
+510 MTGGA
-515 GGATTSDIDE
+515 GGASTSDIDE

-534 CLVTQAAN
+534 CLITQAAN
-542 NFVLFKA
+542 NFVLFKK

>member
-1 MGQFESTGSF
+1 M
-11 PAFLQPTKNKEL
+11 
-23 YTGNYLNFTSDAH
+23 
-36 NQWSQQF
+36 
-43 MPDLYKKIAPKYGSN
+43 
-58 QTIAGFLKMVTNGE
+58 
-72 MSANSDQI
+72 
-80 IWQEEG
+80 
-86 RLHTRYEKLWAS
+86 
-98 SSATAPTATTIAP
+98 
-111 ATNATEVTAGHQYIT
+111 
-126 FTLGQDQAAPGF
+126 
-138 NGTTATNQNFGPFAQ
+138 
-153 QNAFATSASGTAT
+153 
-166 NLNYQRPNI
+166 
-175 NFRVGQTVMVQ
+175 
-186 AEGTTNAVIKGVCTQ
+186 
-201 VGGVSF
+201 
-207 VIGVYNT
+207 
-214 SAVVATAAAAEY
+214 
-226 TALVYGSEF
+226 
-235 GKGTGNFVEKKD
+235 
-247 SEYSTYSNQLI
+247 
-258 ILKEHYSI
+258 KEHYSI

-286 HKSKSDNMKLWNDYM
+286 HKSKSDNMKRWNDYM
-301 EMALVEGVTQEG
+301 EMSLVEGVTKDGTTAINLQ
-313 AGASLPNGQGDYR
+313 AGLGDYGINSGITPANGQ
-326 SSSATDVNALGVGSS
+326 SIS
-341 VSVNPV
+341 VAPQ

-353 FFQSLERR
+353 FFQSLEKR
-361 GNIYQ
+361 GNVYQ
-366 GFGDEAAGGGA
+366 GFGDEASGGGA
-377 LTDFDNVLR
+377 LTDFDNLLK

-392 SIEENMIYTDRNLSL
+392 SIEENMIYTDRDLSL
-407 EIDDILSQQ
+407 EIDDILAQQ

-534 CLVTQAAN
+534 CLITQAAN
-542 NFVLFKA
+542 NFVLFKK

>member
-1 MGQFESTGSF
+1 MGQFSTGGSF
-11 PAFLQPTKNKEL
+11 PAFLQPTQTKEL
-23 YTGNYLNFTSDAH
+23 YDGNYLNFTSDSH
-36 NQWSQQF
+36 NQWAQQF

-58 QTIAGFLKMVTNGE
+58 QTIAGFLKMITNGE

-86 RLHTRYEKLWAS
+86 RLHTRYEALNGADATATDDGGTAA
-98 SSATAPTATTIAP
+98 SATTTIA
-111 ATNATEVTAGHQYIT
+111 AGVAGTAKYVKFSLPGSAPN
-126 FTLGQDQAAPGF
+126 FGQSAPGPVD
-138 NGTTATNQNFGPFAQ
+138 NDFGPFRQ
-153 QNAFATSASGTAT
+153 QNPFNGQNNDVS
-166 NLNYQRPNI
+166 L

-186 AEGTTNAVIKGVCTQ
+186 KENTTSAPIKGVVTA
-201 VGGVSF
+201 VNIGTGTF
-207 VIGVYNT
+207 VIGAYDA
-214 SAVVATAAAAEY
+214 SVVAAGLAGETY

-235 GKGTGNFVEKKD
+235 GKGTGNFVDKLD
-247 SEYSTYSNQLI
+247 AQYNTYANQLI

-286 HKSKSDNMKLWNDYM
+286 HKSKSDNMKRWNDYM
-301 EMALVEGVTQEG
+301 EMALVEGVIAEESG
-313 AGASLPNGQGDYR
+313 IGLAAGHGDYR
-326 SSSATDVNALGVGSS
+326 SRTADITGLGLGASI
-341 VSVNPV
+341 NQAPN

-353 FFQSLERR
+353 FFQSLEKR
-361 GNIYQ
+361 GNVYQ

-377 LTDFDNVLR
+377 LTDFDNVLK

-392 SIEENMIYTDRNLSL
+392 SIEENMIYVDRDLSL
-407 EIDDILSQQ
+407 EIDDILAQQ

-467 FSDIEGVL
+467 FNDIEGVL

-534 CLVTQAAN
+534 CLITQAAN
-542 NFVLFKA
+542 NFVLFKK

>member
-1 MGQFESTGSF
+1 
-11 PAFLQPTKNKEL
+11 
-23 YTGNYLNFTSDAH
+23 
-36 NQWSQQF
+36 
-43 MPDLYKKIAPKYGSN
+43 
-58 QTIAGFLKMVTNGE
+58 

-86 RLHTRYEKLWAS
+86 RLHTRYTGLYAS
-98 SSATAPTATTIAP
+98 SSATAPTSITAATALT
-111 ATNATEVTAGHQYIT
+111 TVTAGHQFLT
-126 FTLGQDQAAPGF
+126 FTLVQAQEAPDTLGAD
-138 NGTTATNQNFGPFAQ
+138 NVGIGNALIQ
-153 QNAFATSASGTAT
+153 QNSFTGGDLSYS
-166 NLNYQRPNI
+166 NPNI
-175 NFRVGQTVMVQ
+175 NFRVGETVMVQ
-186 AEGTTNAVIKGVCTQ
+186 KENTSDGTIKGV
-201 VGGVSF
+201 VIMVSGKSF
-207 VIGVYNT
+207 VMGVYNPT
-214 SAVVATAAAAEY
+214 NVLVGTAGQSY

-235 GKGTGNFVEKKD
+235 GKGTGNFTEKKD
-247 SEYSTYSNQLI
+247 SEYNTYANQLI

-286 HKSKSDNMKLWNDYM
+286 HKSKSDNMKRWNDYM
-301 EMALVEGVTQEG
+301 EMSLVEGVTADG
-313 AGASLPNGQGDYR
+313 AADIGLPAGLGDYGDSRTNGASIY
-326 SSSATDVNALGVGSS
+326 GSTAS
-341 VSVNPV
+341 N
-347 ARGTEG
+347 ARGTIG
-353 FFQSLERR
+353 FFQALEQR
-361 GNIYQ
+361 GNVYQ

-458 LNDHSTRGG
+458 LNDHATRGG

-534 CLVTQAAN
+534 ALITQAAN

>member
-1 MGQFESTGSF
+1 MGQFNTGGSF
-11 PAFLQPTKNKEL
+11 PAFLQPTANKEL
-23 YTGNYLNFTSDAH
+23 YTGNYLNFTDGAH
-36 NQWSQQF
+36 NQWAQQF

-58 QTIAGFLKMVTNGE
+58 QTIAGFLKMITNGE

-86 RLHTRYEKLWAS
+86 RLHTRYEQLWAG
-98 SSATAPTATTIAP
+98 AG
-111 ATNATEVTAGHQYIT
+111 TNASNDANTALTGSGAIAAGQAYIK
-126 FTLGQDQAAPGF
+126 FTLGTAQAAPGPVD
-138 NGTTATNQNFGPFAQ
+138 ANFGPLQQ
-153 QNAFATSASGTAT
+153 QNPFATTPNNPA
-166 NLNYQRPNI
+166 NLNFSNPNI

-186 AEGTTNAVIKGVCTQ
+186 RDDSAAGEGTAVIKGVVTSVNLQ
-201 VGGVSF
+201 TF
-207 VIGVYNT
+207 TIGVYNT
-214 SAVVATAAAAEY
+214 SAVSAISGTAHTF

-235 GKGTGNFVEKKD
+235 GKGTGNFVEKVD
-247 SEYSTYSNQLI
+247 SEYNTYANQLI

-286 HKSKSDNMKLWNDYM
+286 HKSKSDNMKRWNDYM
-301 EMALVEGVTQEG
+301 EMAMVEGVVAEG
-313 AGASLPNGQGDYR
+313 SVSLPAFRGDYR
-326 SSSATDVNALGVGSS
+326 DDSGVGSA
-341 VSVNPV
+341 VGINAN
-347 ARGTEG
+347 ARGTQG
-353 FFQSLERR
+353 FFQALEER
-361 GNIYQ
+361 GNVYQ

-377 LTDFDNVLR
+377 LTDFDNVLK

-392 SIEENMIYTDRNLSL
+392 SIEENMIYTDRDLSL
-407 EIDDILSQQ
+407 EIDDILAQQ

-467 FSDIEGVL
+467 FDDIEGVL

-495 FLHVRYREGRQMKNW
+495 FLHIRYREGRQMKNW

-534 CLVTQAAN
+534 CLITQAAN
-542 NFVLFKA
+542 NFVLFKK

>member
-1 MGQFESTGSF
+1 MGQFNTGGSF
-11 PAFLQPTKNKEL
+11 PAFLQPTQNKDL
-23 YTGNYLNFTSDAH
+23 YNGNYLNFTSDDH
-36 NQWSQQF
+36 NQWAQQF

-58 QTIAGFLKMVTNGE
+58 QTIAGFLSMITNGE

-86 RLHTRYEKLWAS
+86 RLHTRYTGMVAQLPVDGTTFISAAAS
-98 SSATAPTATTIAP
+98 SVAILANEDFIQLSQ
-111 ATNATEVTAGHQYIT
+111 VG
-126 FTLGQDQAAPGF
+126 GQAAPGAD
-138 NGTTATNQNFGPFAQ
+138 GSPLTQ
-153 QNAFATSASGTAT
+153 QNPFEGSADLSYT
-166 NLNYQRPNI
+166 NPDL

-186 AEGTTNAVIKGVCTQ
+186 AEGTTNAVIKGIVTAVNAKQCI
-201 VGGVSF
+201 
-207 VIGVYNT
+207 IGVYNKSET
-214 SAVVATAAAAEY
+214 ANAIGATY

-235 GKGTGNFVEKKD
+235 GKGTGNFTEKKD

-266 NGTDLSQVGWIDTGE
+266 NGTDLSQIGWIDTGE

-301 EMALVEGVTQEG
+301 EMALVEGVLNEG
-313 AGASLPNGQGDYR
+313 TGATLAAGLGDYGDSRTNGASIYG
-326 SSSATDVNALGVGSS
+326 STAAT
-341 VSVNPV
+341 
-347 ARGTEG
+347 ARGTQG
-353 FFQSLERR
+353 FFSALEDR
-361 GNIYQ
+361 GNVYQ

-377 LTDFDNVLR
+377 LTDFDNLLK

-392 SIEENMIYTDRNLSL
+392 SIEENMIYTDRDLSL
-407 EIDDILSQQ
+407 EIDDILAQQ

-467 FSDIEGVL
+467 FNDIEGVL

-495 FLHVRYREGRQMKNW
+495 FLHVRYREGRKMKNW
-510 ITGGA
+510 MTGGA
-515 GGATTSDIDE
+515 GGASTSDIDE

-542 NFVLFKA
+542 NFVLFKK

>member
-1 MGQFESTGSF
+1 MGQFATGGSF
-11 PAFLQPTKNKEL
+11 PSFLQPTQNKEL
-23 YTGNYLNFTSDAH
+23 YNGNYLNFTDSNH
-36 NQWSQQF
+36 NQWAQQF

-86 RLHTRYEKLWAS
+86 RLHTRYEKLIAQVAD
-98 SSATAPTATTIAP
+98 SATDTSAETGSTAIP
-111 ATNATEVTAGHQYIT
+111 AQTGTAALYLK
-126 FTLGQDQAAPGF
+126 FTLGLTTADAQAAPGDDAF
-138 NGTTATNQNFGPFAQ
+138 TQQNPFAGG
-153 QNAFATSASGTAT
+153 SET
-166 NLNYQRPNI
+166 NRELSSTNPNI

-186 AEGTTNAVIKGVCTQ
+186 QENGGSGVPVIKGVVTA
-201 VGGVSF
+201 VSGKVF
-207 VIGVYNT
+207 TIGVYNK
-214 SAVVATAAAAEY
+214 TALASGVTGTAHRW

-235 GKGTGNFVEKKD
+235 GKGTGNFTEKKD

-301 EMALVEGVTQEG
+301 EMALVEGITAENSVTLQNDG
-313 AGASLPNGQGDYR
+313 LGDYR
-326 SSSATDVNALGVGSS
+326 AGATAGQSIGGTQAS
-341 VSVNPV
+341 

-353 FFQSLERR
+353 FFQALENR
-361 GNIYQ
+361 GNVYQ

-377 LTDFDNVLR
+377 LTDFDNLLR

-407 EIDDILSQQ
+407 EIDDILAQQ
-416 NSYGAGGTSWGAF
+416 NSYGAGGTSYGAF

-484 EKFGNGKVKRP
+484 EKFGNGKVSRP
-495 FLHVRYREGRQMKNW
+495 FLHVRYREGRKMKNW
-510 ITGGA
+510 MTGGA

-534 CLVTQAAN
+534 CLITQAAN

>member
-1 MGQFESTGSF
+1 MGQFQDGGSY
-11 PAFLQPTKNKEL
+11 PAFLQPTANKEL
-23 YTGNYLNFTSDAH
+23 YTGNYLNFTDAGH
-36 NQWSQQF
+36 NQWAQQF

-58 QTIAGFLKMVTNGE
+58 QTIAGFLKMITNGE

-86 RLHTRYEKLWAS
+86 RLHTRYENLWA
-98 SSATAPTATTIAP
+98 AGGAAAINTTAALTGSGDVATTD
-111 ATNATEVTAGHQYIT
+111 TYIK
-126 FTLGQDQAAPGF
+126 FTLGTNQSAPD
-138 NGTTATNQNFGPFAQ
+138 TNQNFGALAQ
-153 QNAFATSASGTAT
+153 QNSFSGT
-166 NLNYQRPNI
+166 NLNYQMPNI

-186 AEGTTNAVIKGVCTQ
+186 AEGTTNAVIKGIVTT
-201 VGGVSF
+201 VDARTF
-207 VIGVYNT
+207 VMAVYNLGSIT
-214 SAVVATAAAAEY
+214 ATTGVDY

-235 GKGTGNFVEKKD
+235 GKGTGNFVEKVD
-247 SEYSTYSNQLI
+247 SEYSTYANQLI

-266 NGTDLSQVGWIDTGE
+266 NGTDMSQIGWIDTGN
-281 GYLWY
+281 GYLWF
-286 HKSKSDNMKLWNDYM
+286 HKSKSDNMKRWNDYM
-301 EMALVEGVTQEG
+301 EMAMVEGVVAEQSVG
-313 AGASLPNGQGDYR
+313 IQAGLGDYR
-326 SSSATDVNALGVGSS
+326 TDTGSGAS
-341 VSVNPV
+341 ISTLPQS
-347 ARGTEG
+347 RGTQG
-353 FFQSLERR
+353 FFQALEER
-361 GNIYQ
+361 GNVYQ

-377 LTDFDNVLR
+377 LTDFDNVLKL
-386 QLDKQG
+386 LDQQG
-392 SIEENMIYTDRNLSL
+392 SIEENMIYTDRDLSL
-407 EIDDILSQQ
+407 EIDDILAQQ

-458 LNDHSTRGG
+458 LNDHATRGG
-467 FSDIEGVL
+467 FDDIEGVL

-495 FLHVRYREGRQMKNW
+495 FLHIRYREGRQMKNW

-534 CLVTQAAN
+534 CLITQAAN
-542 NFVLFKA
+542 NFVLFKK